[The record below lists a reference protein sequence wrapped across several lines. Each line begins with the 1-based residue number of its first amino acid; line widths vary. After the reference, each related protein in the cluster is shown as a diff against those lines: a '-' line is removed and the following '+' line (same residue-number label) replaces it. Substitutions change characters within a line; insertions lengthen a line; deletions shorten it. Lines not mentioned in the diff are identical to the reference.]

1 MKIYTTKYAFF
12 YFFQPREKPIK
23 VYDAILFS
31 NEMEILEI
39 RLRELYEFVDKF
51 IILESD
57 HTFTG
62 RHSGPNSRVIG
73 LPKENVKN

>member
-62 RHSGPNSRVIG
+62 STTVDQIQE
-73 LPKENVKN
+73 LLAL

>member
-1 MKIYTTKYAFF
+1 M
-12 YFFQPREKPIK
+12 
-23 VYDAILFS
+23 YDAILFS

-62 RHSGPNSRVIG
+62 RHSGPNSRIIG
-73 LPKENVKN
+73 LPKKNVKILIIC